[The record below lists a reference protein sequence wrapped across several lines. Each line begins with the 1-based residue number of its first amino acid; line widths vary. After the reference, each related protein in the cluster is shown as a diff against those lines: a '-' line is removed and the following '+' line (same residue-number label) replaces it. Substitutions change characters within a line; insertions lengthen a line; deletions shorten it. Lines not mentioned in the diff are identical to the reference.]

1 MNNKMTGLI
10 LGAIAA
16 TSFNFGMKAGKYPDD
31 YIPLWTEQEGGDISM
46 MLNTDEIAR
55 IIPVFSTDIMSRG
68 DDAYHLEVHFSDGK
82 VYKVYEDMDEFMSR
96 VRNAR
101 R

>member
-10 LGAIAA
+10 VGAIGAA
-16 TSFNFGMKAGKYPDD
+16 SFNFGMKVGKYPDD

-46 MLNTDEIAR
+46 MLNTDEVVR
-55 IIPVFSTDIMSRG
+55 IVPVFNTEIMSKG
-68 DDAYHLEVHFSDGK
+68 DDAYYLEVHFSDGK